1 MDYLQILSKFRACP
15 IALISCLALV
25 GEHILT
31 FTHFVMPGGH
41 VNGAL
46 TLPHSPLGE
55 RPPLP
60 LERLGNPPTL
70 VATRLVPELSLSHAS
85 ARLRRHFKVQ
95 WYMNARALLRLVVPV
110 LHRILTQQALMGRH

>member
-1 MDYLQILSKFRACP
+1 MNDSRIFCELRTYP
-15 IALISCLALV
+15 ITLISCLALV

-70 VATRLVPELSLSHAS
+70 VATRLVQELSQSYAS
-85 ARLRRHFKVQ
+85 ARLRRHYKVQ
-95 WYMNARALLRLVVPV
+95 WYKNARALLRLVVPV
-110 LHRILTQQALMGRH
+110 LHRIHTQQALMGRH